1 MTMDVIVLA
10 AGKGTR
16 MNSALPKVLQ
26 PLAGR
31 PLLAHVLET
40 ARALQPA
47 ALHVVVGHGM
57 EAVRTRFDDPDLH
70 WVEQAEQ
77 RGTGHAVAQALPHLA
92 GGLALILYGDVP
104 LVRPQTLAGLQA
116 AAGDGLSLLV
126 AEWADPGGYGRI
138 LRNAAGQVCGIV
150 EERDATQAQR
160 AIREVNTG
168 LMAVSATLLRRYLPR
183 LQPHNAQGEYYLT
196 DLVALAV
203 ADGVAVHAVR
213 TEEHEEVLGVNDRL
227 QLAQVERVL
236 QRRQAEAL
244 LRAGVTLADPARLDV
259 RGTLVCGRDVFI
271 DVGCVFE
278 GRVHLGDGVRIG
290 AHGVL
295 RDCELAA
302 GVDVLPFCHLDGAR
316 VGSRCPHRP
325 LRAAAARCRSGTAD
339 PYRQFRGDQ
348 AGHGGRGQ
356 QDQPPQL
363 CGRCPGWARGQRGR
377 RHHHLQLRRGEQASH
392 RHRGRGVHRLR
403 NRTGGARNRGRGSDL
418 GRGNHA
424 AQGRAC
430 RPAYAGRRTP
440 AHASPLAAAATEA
453 QAWMSRLPAAVKPGV
468 G

>member
-1 MTMDVIVLA
+1 MAMDVIVLA

-57 EAVRTRFDDPDLH
+57 EAIRTRFDDPDLR

-77 RGTGHAVAQALPHLA
+77 RGTGHAVAQALPHFA
-92 GGLALILYGDVP
+92 DGLALILYGDVP

-138 LRNAAGQVCGIV
+138 LRDAAGQVCGIV
-150 EERDATQAQR
+150 EERDATEAQR
-160 AIREVNTG
+160 SIREVNTG
-168 LMAVSATLLRRYLPR
+168 LMAVSATLLRRYLPH

-196 DLVALAV
+196 DLIALAV

-213 TEEHEEVLGVNDRL
+213 TEDHEEVLGVNDRL

-259 RGTLVCGRDVFI
+259 RGELVCGRDVFI
-271 DVGCVFE
+271 DVNCVFE

-290 AHGVL
+290 AQCVL

-302 GVDVLPFCHLDGAR
+302 GVEVLPFCHLDGAR
-316 VGSRCPHRP
+316 VGPGARIGPYARLRP
-325 LRAAAARCRSGTAD
+325 GAD
-339 PYRQFRGDQ
+339 LGPRTHIGNFVEIKQATVGEDSKVNHLSYVGDAQ
-348 AGHGGRGQ
+348 V
-356 QDQPPQL
+356 
-363 CGRCPGWARGQRGR
+363 
-377 RHHHLQLRRGEQASH
+377 
-392 RHRGRGVHRLR
+392 GRGVNVGAGTITCNYDGVTKHRTVIGDGAFIGSGTELVAPVTVGEGATLGAGTTLR
-403 NRTGGARNRGRGSDL
+403 KDAPAGQLTLGAERQVTL
-418 GRGNHA
+418 PHW
-424 AQGRAC
+424 Q
-430 RPAYAGRRTP
+430 RPQP
-440 AHASPLAAAATEA
+440 
-453 QAWMSRLPAAVKPGV
+453 KPG
-468 G
+468 

>member
-40 ARALQPA
+40 ARALGPA

-70 WVEQAEQ
+70 WVEQTEQ
-77 RGTGHAVAQALPHLA
+77 RGTGHAVAQVLPHLA

-168 LMAVSATLLRRYLPR
+168 LMAVSAALLRRYLPR

-302 GVDVLPFCHLDGAR
+302 GVDVLPFCHLDGAQ
-316 VGSRCPHRP
+316 VGSGARIGPYARLRP
-325 LRAAAARCRSGTAD
+325 GAD
-339 PYRQFRGDQ
+339 LGPRTHIGNFVEIKQATVGEDSKINHLSYVGDAQ
-348 AGHGGRGQ
+348 V
-356 QDQPPQL
+356 
-363 CGRCPGWARGQRGR
+363 
-377 RHHHLQLRRGEQASH
+377 
-392 RHRGRGVHRLR
+392 GRGVNVGAGTITCNYDGVNKHRTVIGDGAFIGSGTELVAPVTVGEGATLGAGTTLR
-403 NRTGGARNRGRGSDL
+403 KDAPAGQLTLGAERQLTLPHWR
-418 GRGNHA
+418 
-424 AQGRAC
+424 
-430 RPAYAGRRTP
+430 RPQP
-440 AHASPLAAAATEA
+440 KP
-453 QAWMSRLPAAVKPGV
+453 KPG
-468 G
+468 